1 MLYQKIQALSGISHF
16 WKAIAYASHSH
27 YGSVQTL
34 VRLPCENFFSPQA
47 ETKLAVDTFIE
58 NKGGEN
64 EMDLN
69 VIVVERKEDGQLVTI
84 DERRW
89 SQAMINAT
97 QHANFVVVGGQEYEM
112 LEGRLNIEKQFL
124 ELLVL
129 KVVAE

>member
-1 MLYQKIQALSGISHF
+1 
-16 WKAIAYASHSH
+16 
-27 YGSVQTL
+27 
-34 VRLPCENFFSPQA
+34 
-47 ETKLAVDTFIE
+47 
-58 NKGGEN
+58 
-64 EMDLN
+64 MDLN